1 MKYTPFQ
8 EFWMFDL
15 SSKKW
20 KDLTKETM
28 KDKMKSP
35 SARWMA
41 TMTPIKGG
49 TELLF
54 FGGCSESGGPLDD
67 AWRYKVK
74 EKKWEL
80 VST

>member
-1 MKYTPFQ
+1 MAQDMDRNF
-8 EFWMFDL
+8 
-15 SSKKW
+15 
-20 KDLTKETM
+20 ETENWENIV
-28 KDKMKSP
+28 KSP

-49 TELLF
+49 TELFL
-54 FGGCSESGGPLDD
+54 FGGCGESGGPLDD